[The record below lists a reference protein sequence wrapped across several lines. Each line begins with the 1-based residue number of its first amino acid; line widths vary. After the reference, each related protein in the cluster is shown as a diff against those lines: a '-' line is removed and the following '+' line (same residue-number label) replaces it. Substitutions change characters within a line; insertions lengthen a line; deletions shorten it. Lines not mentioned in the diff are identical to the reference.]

1 MINLR
6 GKYLIARV
14 DHQGKKTY
22 VQGPNNTAMAAGGPR
37 MVWVKTKSKAQVFD
51 QEWIARSIANQ
62 NADLDRSTHECLQI
76 IYIQPFDGKEFVC

>member
-1 MINLR
+1 MTNLR

-22 VQGPNNTAMAAGGPR
+22 VQGPNNNATAAGGPR
-37 MVWVKTKSKAQVFD
+37 MVWVKTKSKAQAFD
-51 QEWIARSIANQ
+51 QEWIARSIANHI
-62 NADLDRSTHECLQI
+62 DIDRNTHECIQI